1 MSERYFTIG
10 MIIAL
15 VAAVVLIKAVAPDDS
30 VFWISAKWAAG
41 ALACAM
47 IVLVFWRPGTASTAE
62 VAQGAAALAT
72 IVAFVVAARIYFL
85 ESEDMVR
92 LSVGLQANAVP
103 MSIAPGPRTSVL
115 LVVRVPIENRGAIAA
130 HIHCTSI
137 DVQRPGTD
145 DRNRPVQNWRS
156 RNRDA
161 REEVE
166 LSSIG
171 NAIRHEAEKG
181 QACLQGEN
189 RYFRRAVRPL
199 FMWKSLILQPGDQR
213 DRYFEIP
220 VACGVPFVRVIV
232 KVRVTPGDVDNHEVK
247 TIVPLIRIC
256 SGQEESSAGVST
268 PMSGGDPTS
277 APSPV
282 QNVGSD
288 GSANQSSNIQ

>member
-1 MSERYFTIG
+1 MSDRYFTIG
-10 MIIAL
+10 MIIVL
-15 VAAVVLIKAVAPDDS
+15 VVAVVLLKAAAPDDS

-41 ALACAM
+41 ALASAM
-47 IVLVFWRPGTASTAE
+47 IVLAFWRPTGNASTAD

-103 MSIAPGPRTSVL
+103 MSIGPEVRTSVL
-115 LVVRVPIENRGAIAA
+115 LVVRVPIENRGSIPA

-137 DVQRPGTD
+137 DVQHPAIGT
-145 DRNRPVQNWRS
+145 RNRLNQNWE
-156 RNRDA
+156 RNADA
-161 REEVE
+161 LEEVE

-171 NAIRHEAEKG
+171 TAIQHEAERG
-181 QACLQGEN
+181 QDCLQGES
-189 RYFRRAVRPL
+189 RYFDRPIRPL
-199 FMWKSLILQPGDQR
+199 FMWNSLTLQPGDQR

-232 KVRVTPGDVDNHEVK
+232 KVRVTPGNEDNHEVK

-277 APSPV
+277 EASPAPNAGTDAP
-282 QNVGSD
+282 
-288 GSANQSSNIQ
+288 ANQSGNIQ